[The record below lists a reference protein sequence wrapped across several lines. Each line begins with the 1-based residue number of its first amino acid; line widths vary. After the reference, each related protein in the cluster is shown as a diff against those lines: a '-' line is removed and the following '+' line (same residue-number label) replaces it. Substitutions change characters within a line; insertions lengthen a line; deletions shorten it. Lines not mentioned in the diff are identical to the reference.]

1 MSANDFSRQQQ
12 LAFNEAMVQQAGGLL
27 APLNGAE
34 RYVTVSSGH
43 VSQFCKAA
51 LSGCN
56 NLNREN
62 LSKDVQLKQ
71 MLEEGWPWLVVSWAV
86 EEEWPDLPRLAE
98 KALNASNQAFQSQM
112 ELEIALHIHELC
124 KGMQQPDL
132 HKVAMEAC
140 SAGGG
145 DGGISK
151 YAGSIAKW
159 LGEFSGKGSLLQF
172 LALFSREFGAQCNV
186 GEEFWV
192 CCSSSQFLPVDMPM
206 IRLAMLATNF
216 TSPSHKIQDNYA
228 KLLVRSD
235 WDKLKKLC
243 QKPILAD
250 MEAMLFKAWNLIE
263 NQLPDLQAARS
274 FGILCIRTTLHV
286 LNKQQLR
293 LMLNFLVIAEIDFL
307 CMLP

>member
-1 MSANDFSRQQQ
+1 
-12 LAFNEAMVQQAGGLL
+12 
-27 APLNGAE
+27 
-34 RYVTVSSGH
+34 
-43 VSQFCKAA
+43 
-51 LSGCN
+51 
-56 NLNREN
+56 
-62 LSKDVQLKQ
+62 
-71 MLEEGWPWLVVSWAV
+71 
-86 EEEWPDLPRLAE
+86 
-98 KALNASNQAFQSQM
+98 
-112 ELEIALHIHELC
+112 
-124 KGMQQPDL
+124 
-132 HKVAMEAC
+132 
-140 SAGGG
+140 
-145 DGGISK
+145 
-151 YAGSIAKW
+151 
-159 LGEFSGKGSLLQF
+159 
-172 LALFSREFGAQCNV
+172 
-186 GEEFWV
+186 
-192 CCSSSQFLPVDMPM
+192 M

-250 MEAMLFKAWNLIE
+250 MEAMVFKAWNLIE